1 MSTRNKLIIIIII
14 IKIWLNFWKICLKGI
29 LITGYFQKK
38 GRNILR
44 EERGEFF
51 RTWYILKV
59 MDNLDGYDSSHD
71 FLLSGEEHSNAIANE
86 NSKGFLPKMRS
97 NPKRTLDLVTFTEES
112 LMENFIFF
120 AVSGAQLEMFQGSR
134 AFVEFGHFHKSFVKN
149 TKKGPA
155 RKNCVVFSPRYL

>member
-1 MSTRNKLIIIIII
+1 
-14 IKIWLNFWKICLKGI
+14 
-29 LITGYFQKK
+29 
-38 GRNILR
+38 
-44 EERGEFF
+44 
-51 RTWYILKV
+51 

-71 FLLSGEEHSNAIANE
+71 FLLGGEEHSNAFANE

-97 NPKRTLDLVTFTEES
+97 NPKGTLDLVTFTEES

-134 AFVEFGHFHKSFVKN
+134 AFVEFGHFHKPFVKN

-155 RKNCVVFSPRYL
+155 RKHCVVFSPRYLWSYILNGKFNTKMDTIKALFAIFEREQWTPPPPTPYPPFLVARLSFN